1 MMCLSESDKQVAT
14 GWIKQFLAGSIS
26 ILEIPVWVLTKRRCV
41 GVNKR
46 GRCTQAVLTPDRDLC
61 FYCQQ
66 QKDGYLMS
74 VDNDP
79 ALAYLLEDADGG
91 NW

>member
-1 MMCLSESDKQVAT
+1 MCLFNKDSRVAAL
-14 GWIKQFLAGSIS
+14 WMKKFLEGSITF
-26 ILEIPVWVLTKRRCV
+26 LEIPVWVLAKKRCV

-66 QKDGYLMS
+66 QKHGYLMS
-74 VDNDP
+74 VDDDP
-79 ALAYLLEDADGG
+79 ALKYLLEDADEGD
-91 NW
+91 